1 MMNPHVQNIDQ
12 AASADQALGRLV
24 EELTAKLQA
33 GEAIDFQAFV
43 REHPDRAESLGKL
56 LPALQM
62 LAELGHS
69 KPEGIAAS
77 APDVSATDEVT
88 GTLGDFRIFREVG
101 RGGMGV
107 VYEAEQISLGRKVA
121 LKVLPFAATLDA
133 KQQQRFKNEA
143 HAAAHLHHQ
152 NIVPVYAV
160 GCERGVHYYAMQFIE
175 GQTLAAMIGEL
186 RQLSGLDPKE
196 AASPSALTPEL
207 GRELLSGRLA
217 PALPASPDVPL
228 TSPYSPVI
236 IHDSPLTT
244 HERGDTAGVAALST
258 KDSTKTPSY
267 FRTMAR
273 LGVQAAEALEH
284 AHGLGVIH
292 RDIKPGNLLV
302 DIRGNL
308 WITDFGLAQVQGD
321 AKLTMSG
328 DLLGTMR
335 YMSPEQALAK
345 RIVVDHRTDIYSLG
359 VTLYELLTLE
369 PAFNGKDRQEVLRQI
384 AFEEPRAP
392 RRINKAIPTELET
405 VVLKALAKNPDE
417 RYVTA
422 RELAD
427 DLERFLKDEPIRA
440 KPPTL
445 AQKAKKWARRHMPVV
460 ATAAVAIGVLLIL
473 TLAGLLIGNLLL
485 SQANKDIKEQRDLAQ
500 ENFKKTRE
508 AVDKYFTEV
517 SEAELLDRPGMQP
530 LRKKLL
536 QSAQEYYQ
544 GFVDQHGEDPTL
556 RKELAEAYRRVG
568 DITILI
574 GSKSD
579 AEVPLSNAIA
589 IFESIHNADPENEA
603 IQSGLARSY
612 QQIAYAQIFGNR
624 PDLGRENAQRA
635 IALFETLRR
644 HSERSE
650 YGRLLG
656 RSYDLLAISHT
667 YDGKYHA
674 GKRFSKKAIEVLEET
689 VQQDSKDNEA
699 RRLLALACNNLSS
712 IQYETSEWAEQE
724 KGLQRAITI
733 FQDLVNENPS
743 NPHFRKNLGLSVSAL
758 GLLYSYSFGR
768 ISRAEPPLQL
778 ASQCLRKLA
787 DENPSV
793 IEYRYLLGKAIARLG
808 DVRFAQ
814 GRTGPAEQYYRE
826 AIKLLEE
833 IDREDPHNNQHS
845 VIELAWRY
853 HWLGALLAGK
863 GQTAAGLVQS
873 DRATAIYEK
882 LVHEN
887 PKSSHFKEESLLSR
901 EQRVRL
907 QVEANRATPAVQV
920 APQLQIIREREELA
934 KSAPDNQRWQC
945 QVADGYINLGELHA
959 VAGKPEAALSAADQ
973 AIRILEKIL
982 RHQPQNYSFQW
993 RQARAY
999 ALRSGAQK
1007 QKGDNSASLGSAQ
1020 QATGIVEGL
1029 VKEEP
1034 AYLYDLAC
1042 HRALCSSLAGESKEK
1057 PSPEENATAAVEAL
1071 RQAVADGY
1079 DNIHKLK
1086 NDSRLEPLR
1095 SRDDFKKLVKEL
1107 EAKVQK

>member
-1 MMNPHVQNIDQ
+1 MNPHVQNIDQ

-359 VTLYELLTLE
+359 VTL
-369 PAFNGKDRQEVLRQI
+369 
-384 AFEEPRAP
+384 
-392 RRINKAIPTELET
+392 
-405 VVLKALAKNPDE
+405 
-417 RYVTA
+417 
-422 RELAD
+422 
-427 DLERFLKDEPIRA
+427 
-440 KPPTL
+440 
-445 AQKAKKWARRHMPVV
+445 
-460 ATAAVAIGVLLIL
+460 
-473 TLAGLLIGNLLL
+473 
-485 SQANKDIKEQRDLAQ
+485 
-500 ENFKKTRE
+500 
-508 AVDKYFTEV
+508 
-517 SEAELLDRPGMQP
+517 
-530 LRKKLL
+530 
-536 QSAQEYYQ
+536 
-544 GFVDQHGEDPTL
+544 
-556 RKELAEAYRRVG
+556 
-568 DITILI
+568 
-574 GSKSD
+574 
-579 AEVPLSNAIA
+579 
-589 IFESIHNADPENEA
+589 
-603 IQSGLARSY
+603 
-612 QQIAYAQIFGNR
+612 
-624 PDLGRENAQRA
+624 
-635 IALFETLRR
+635 
-644 HSERSE
+644 
-650 YGRLLG
+650 
-656 RSYDLLAISHT
+656 
-667 YDGKYHA
+667 
-674 GKRFSKKAIEVLEET
+674 
-689 VQQDSKDNEA
+689 
-699 RRLLALACNNLSS
+699 
-712 IQYETSEWAEQE
+712 
-724 KGLQRAITI
+724 
-733 FQDLVNENPS
+733 
-743 NPHFRKNLGLSVSAL
+743 
-758 GLLYSYSFGR
+758 
-768 ISRAEPPLQL
+768 
-778 ASQCLRKLA
+778 
-787 DENPSV
+787 
-793 IEYRYLLGKAIARLG
+793 
-808 DVRFAQ
+808 
-814 GRTGPAEQYYRE
+814 
-826 AIKLLEE
+826 
-833 IDREDPHNNQHS
+833 
-845 VIELAWRY
+845 
-853 HWLGALLAGK
+853 
-863 GQTAAGLVQS
+863 
-873 DRATAIYEK
+873 
-882 LVHEN
+882 
-887 PKSSHFKEESLLSR
+887 
-901 EQRVRL
+901 
-907 QVEANRATPAVQV
+907 
-920 APQLQIIREREELA
+920 
-934 KSAPDNQRWQC
+934 
-945 QVADGYINLGELHA
+945 
-959 VAGKPEAALSAADQ
+959 
-973 AIRILEKIL
+973 
-982 RHQPQNYSFQW
+982 
-993 RQARAY
+993 
-999 ALRSGAQK
+999 
-1007 QKGDNSASLGSAQ
+1007 
-1020 QATGIVEGL
+1020 
-1029 VKEEP
+1029 
-1034 AYLYDLAC
+1034 
-1042 HRALCSSLAGESKEK
+1042 
-1057 PSPEENATAAVEAL
+1057 
-1071 RQAVADGY
+1071 
-1079 DNIHKLK
+1079 
-1086 NDSRLEPLR
+1086 
-1095 SRDDFKKLVKEL
+1095 
-1107 EAKVQK
+1107 